1 MPELEN
7 PPEEKLVEDS
17 ELEEQPL
24 PVAKKSSKEIEV
36 VALRLGF
43 YKQERKME
51 GDSFTVPSLDKVGS
65 WMKCVDPQMEKQH
78 LALQKQRNAVKSK

>member
-7 PPEEKLVEDS
+7 APAEMLEDVQGEE
-17 ELEEQPL
+17 L
-24 PVAKKSSKEIEV
+24 PAPKKSLKEIEV

-51 GDSFTVPSLDKVGS
+51 GDAFTVPSLDKVGT
-65 WMKCVDPQMEKQH
+65 WMKCVDPQLEKQH
-78 LALQKQRNAVKSK
+78 LALQKQRNAAKSK